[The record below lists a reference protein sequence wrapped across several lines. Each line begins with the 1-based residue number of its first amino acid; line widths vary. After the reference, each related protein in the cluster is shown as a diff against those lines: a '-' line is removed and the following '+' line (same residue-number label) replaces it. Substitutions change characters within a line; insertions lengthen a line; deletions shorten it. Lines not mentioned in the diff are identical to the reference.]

1 MSQMSIRNRRDSR
14 SNRARHRRGRISAG
28 ESYPKLPWVGY
39 ELDSPVRLISFMRQ
53 IVKDAYTS
61 KLGPRQV
68 GALNGAVK
76 NLIEAYGVGDYRL
89 EEVAK
94 RIAALEKAYGAGRS
108 PRQSRIPGISTP
120 IGENE

>member
-1 MSQMSIRNRRDSR
+1 M
-14 SNRARHRRGRISAG
+14 
-28 ESYPKLPWVGY
+28 
-39 ELDSPVRLISFMRQ
+39 SFMRQ